1 MTLPTKRGDWLKSLR
16 AAGKRRD
23 PLARSRQTTA
33 YRWVAGAGD
42 ALPGVTIDVY
52 DEYLVVSLSSDE
64 ALAKREPILDALAE
78 VHAGGIYL
86 KLRPRKA
93 STLVDTRREDV
104 APALP
109 ARGPAAPDPVIVSEH
124 GVDYAVS
131 LGDGLSTG
139 LFLDQRIARGHV
151 RQISQGA
158 RVANLFCYHGAFTVA
173 AIAGGAVSSVSVDSS
188 GAALDKTRQNLERYP
203 ADRDTHRLAN
213 AEARA
218 WLRRRAKSPT
228 EDHFDLI
235 VLDPPSFSSTKRGT
249 FRIVRDYPAL
259 LHGALGC
266 LAPKGRILACCN
278 MHSLPLRRFRKMVRV
293 ALEEADRAIVV
304 IDTLPAPEDFLAPPG
319 EEHYQK
325 NLLITLE

>member
-1 MTLPTKRGDWLKSLR
+1 M
-16 AAGKRRD
+16 
-23 PLARSRQTTA
+23 
-33 YRWVAGAGD
+33 
-42 ALPGVTIDVY
+42 
-52 DEYLVVSLSSDE
+52 VSLSSDE
-64 ALAKREPILDALAE
+64 ALAKREPLLDALAE

-86 KLRPRKA
+86 KLRPKKA

-104 APALP
+104 APKLP

-139 LFLDQRIARGHV
+139 LFLDQRIARDHV

-158 RVANLFCYHGAFTVA
+158 RVANLFCYHAAFTVA
-173 AIAGGAVSSVSVDSS
+173 ALAGGAVSSVSVDSS
-188 GAALDKTRQNLERYP
+188 GAAHDKARRNLDRHA

-218 WLRRRAKSPT
+218 WLRRRAKRPA

-249 FRIVRDYPAL
+249 FRIARDYPDL
-259 LHGALGC
+259 LHGALAC
-266 LAPKGRILACCN
+266 LAPNGRVLACCN
-278 MHSLPLRRFRKMVRV
+278 MHSLPLRSFRKKVRV
-293 ALEEADRAIVV
+293 ALEEAGRAVV
-304 IDTLPAPEDFLAPPG
+304 SIETLHIPEDFLPPPG